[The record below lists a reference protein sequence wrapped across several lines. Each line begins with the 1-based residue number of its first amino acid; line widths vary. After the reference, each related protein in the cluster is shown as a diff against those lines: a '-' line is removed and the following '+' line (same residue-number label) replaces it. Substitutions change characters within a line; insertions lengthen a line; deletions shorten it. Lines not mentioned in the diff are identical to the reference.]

1 MKRIIIGC
9 LLLLTLSLGMM
20 GCSTK
25 QIDNTSEL
33 PLLLR
38 YTDDTNH
45 QEQLVQ
51 VAWDTKTGTMKI
63 DTTPLLTF
71 SNHATQ
77 KDFWVVLQPWA
88 GLFPKPH
95 GHVSN
100 TAIYWNGTDAVTL
113 FTTEN
118 NINVQENGLK
128 ANVVHIADD
137 AICNQY
143 YNMTNCYATPDKL
156 YVFEQG
162 EATSTVYEYSP
173 TKVTKMTVDGY
184 VMGIG
189 TKNNVTY
196 ILSATSTKTGHSLVI
211 HTTNGNGATVDKEVA
226 NSQREESYSLWSDA
240 GGWATFA
247 NDAFYSNGVK
257 VSSVDSTPRLEFVQ
271 SIVDAYKTIA
281 STTTLEPFSGPYPSP
296 AFYEYNGYT
305 IAIGSTFS
313 EDEITIAVFKNDK
326 LQAFAL
332 VTDINKSDATITTYD
347 ATGKKISSYNI
358 KTSVQIIVP
367 QG

>member
-20 GCSTK
+20 GCSTT
-25 QIDNTSEL
+25 QIGNTSEL

-38 YTDDTNH
+38 YTDYTNH

-128 ANVVHIADD
+128 TNVVHIADG

-143 YNMTNCYATPDKL
+143 YNVTNCYATPDKL

-211 HTTNGNGATVDKEVA
+211 HTTSGNGATVDKEVA

-247 NDAFYSNGVK
+247 NDAFYSHGVK

-281 STTTLEPFSGPYPSP
+281 SATTLEPFSGPYPSP

-358 KTSVQIIVP
+358 KTPAQVIVP

>member
-1 MKRIIIGC
+1 
-9 LLLLTLSLGMM
+9 MM
-20 GCSTK
+20 GCSTT
-25 QIDNTSEL
+25 QIGNTSEL

-128 ANVVHIADD
+128 ANVVHITDG

-143 YNMTNCYATPDKL
+143 YNMTNCYATSDKL

-162 EATSTVYEYSP
+162 EASSTVYKYSP
-173 TKVTKMTVDGY
+173 TEVTKMTVDGY

-211 HTTNGNGATVDKEVA
+211 HATNGNGATVDKEVA

-281 STTTLEPFSGPYPSP
+281 SATTLEPFSGPYPSP

-358 KTSVQIIVP
+358 KTPVQVIVP

>member
-162 EATSTVYEYSP
+162 EATSTVYEY
-173 TKVTKMTVDGY
+173 
-184 VMGIG
+184 
-189 TKNNVTY
+189 
-196 ILSATSTKTGHSLVI
+196 LSSL
-211 HTTNGNGATVDKEVA
+211 
-226 NSQREESYSLWSDA
+226 SSL
-240 GGWATFA
+240 
-247 NDAFYSNGVK
+247 
-257 VSSVDSTPRLEFVQ
+257 P
-271 SIVDAYKTIA
+271 I
-281 STTTLEPFSGPYPSP
+281 
-296 AFYEYNGYT
+296 
-305 IAIGSTFS
+305 
-313 EDEITIAVFKNDK
+313 
-326 LQAFAL
+326 
-332 VTDINKSDATITTYD
+332 
-347 ATGKKISSYNI
+347 
-358 KTSVQIIVP
+358 
-367 QG
+367 